1 MRPGARAELVRG
13 GIGGVDAHQG
23 KVLAVAHAQAAAHV
37 ARAVE
42 HLARVTVGVA
52 LFFVRFV
59 EGRPGGPGD
68 GVAFHV
74 EGVLRGGAHDT
85 GQAPHDGS
93 SILTLPGQGGQAV
106 HELIVIDVYFYAD
119 HGYPYITESFR

>member
-1 MRPGARAELVRG
+1 MKRARMMCALVR
-13 GIGGVDAHQG
+13 AP
-23 KVLAVAHAQAAAHV
+23 
-37 ARAVE
+37 
-42 HLARVTVGVA
+42 
-52 LFFVRFV
+52 
-59 EGRPGGPGD
+59 GRPGGPGD